1 MTLEDEIKNYKK
13 LRPNS
18 EQLWKRAIK
27 ALPGGISHTIR
38 TFGLYRI
45 GAFPIYIKSANGAY
59 MYDVDGNQYL
69 DFWIGHFANIL
80 GHNHPEIQKMIKD
93 HLENGWH
100 FGTTTEYQI
109 LLAEKLIKGNPSIE
123 MVRFCSSGTE
133 ATMYATRLARAYTKR
148 KLIAKAKL
156 GWHGANDTLY
166 YCVGNLDE
174 HFAPPGLTQAEE
186 ANVRLFDVNTE
197 GIFNLIKKEH
207 ENLAAIIL
215 EPILGGGGGFP
226 ADLDYLKKLREETEK
241 YGILLI
247 FDEVITGYRFLCG
260 LYQNELNIMP
270 DLSTMG
276 KVIGGGMP
284 IGAIG
289 GQKDIIEPSSPQS
302 KNPVLIGGGTYS
314 GFPISMVAGLK
325 TIELLEKSDNEYHR
339 INQDGDR
346 LRTQLNT
353 YFIENRLPLLATGN
367 KSIVLLHTFTKYLEE
382 PSINDIIINT
392 DKNREAL
399 LHLALF
405 NRNISGLHG
414 LGALSMAHTQKNL
427 DYASEKVKEIG
438 TLIAN
443 TKFS

>member
-1 MTLEDEIKNYKK
+1 MTLEDEIKKYKK
-13 LRPNS
+13 LRPKS

-80 GHNHPEIQKMIKD
+80 GHNHPKIQKVIKD